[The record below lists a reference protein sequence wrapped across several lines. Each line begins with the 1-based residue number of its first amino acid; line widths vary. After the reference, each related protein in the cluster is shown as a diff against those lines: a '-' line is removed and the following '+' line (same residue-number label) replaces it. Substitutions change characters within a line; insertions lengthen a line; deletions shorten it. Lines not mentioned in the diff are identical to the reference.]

1 MGPGVGYRAGR
12 VPERIAMAQRHGIE
26 VLDFTAGGA
35 GDDGELAR
43 QAPFPLRVSPARWA
57 TRPRTRHRTDHRQRI
72 RPGVDG
78 HRGGVRRRRCPRS
91 RQRCRPVW
99 LNAFGVRRA
108 RPAPGRAARLCSSM
122 APLQCRADS
131 DQHLS
136 GLSRADAAKAFIGYT
151 PVEWSPFIPQRRAG
165 GRRRN
170 GETADLLKEAPGPP
184 AFEAAIRHRLLKL
197 TTAGPAT
204 DDRLKSFRC

>member
-151 PVEWSPFIPQRRAG
+151 RLSGAHSFRRG
-165 GRRRN
+165 V
-170 GETADLLKEAPGPP
+170 P
-184 AFEAAIRHRLLKL
+184 ARTPTKWGDG
-197 TTAGPAT
+197 GPAQRGT
-204 DDRLKSFRC
+204 GSARLRSGDQTSIAEAHDCRSRDR